1 MKLDELSHNIPYLDE
16 VLVTRDVGAFKLLRE
31 GKWIS
36 GRFDRNIRIDQPTHM
51 HGDGKVHG
59 HVYGRK
65 GGELGVVNFDGTPS
79 HGTKM
84 KLHDL
89 DATALRAQGFD
100 IPPDNIV
107 EWAVLPPSS
116 TPTLLLD

>member
-1 MKLDELSHNIPYLDE
+1 MKLDELFSNVPYLDE
-16 VLVTRDVGAFKLLRE
+16 VLVSRDGSAFELLRE
-31 GKWIS
+31 GKLIS

-65 GGELGVVNFDGTPS
+65 GGELGVVNADGTPS

-84 KLHDL
+84 KLHDR
-89 DATALRAQGFD
+89 DADALRAQGFD
-100 IPPDNIV
+100 IRPDNIV
-107 EWAVLPPSS
+107 EWSVLPPLSN
-116 TPTLLLD
+116 PTLLFG